1 MPLTDVTIRNIK
13 NITKPTK
20 FRDSVGL
27 YLLCQPSSVEGGRM
41 SMWWRFRYKF
51 DGKEKMLSLGTYPEI
66 TLKRARER
74 RDEARRDLAHG
85 VDPGAKR
92 KAEAVAAAATFEAVA
107 REWFDT
113 KKSGW
118 VPSHGDRIM
127 RRLEVNVFPWVGS
140 VPVNAVSA
148 NSLLETLRRAEDRG
162 VGETAHR
169 CLHVC
174 GQVLR
179 YAVVTGRCDRDVS
192 VDLRGALAPTRGAH
206 FAAILD
212 KPQLGALLRSFDT
225 FDGTLVVQTALKVA
239 PLVFVRPGELRH
251 MQWSDVDFDQAV
263 WRYETSK
270 TKTQHIVPLARQAV
284 ALLREIHPL
293 TSSSVYVFPS
303 ARSELRPMSDA
314 ALLAALRRM
323 GYSRDDQTIHG
334 FRAIARTMLDEELHF
349 KPELIEHQL
358 AHTVRDPLGR
368 AYNRTQHLA
377 ERTEMM
383 QKWADFLD
391 ELKAKG
397 MTGFRG

>member
-1 MPLTDVTIRNIK
+1 MPLTDLAIRNIK
-13 NITKPTK
+13 SVEKPTK

-27 YLLCQPSSVEGGRM
+27 YLLCQPSSVPGGRM

-51 DGKEKMLSLGTYPEI
+51 DGREKMLSLGTYPEI
-66 TLKRARER
+66 TLKEARER
-74 RDEARRDLAHG
+74 RDAARRDLAHG
-85 VDPGAKR
+85 IDPGARR
-92 KAEAVAAAATFEAVA
+92 KAEAAASTDTFEAVA
-107 REWFDT
+107 REWFET

-118 VPSHGDRIM
+118 APSHADRIM
-127 RRLEVNVFPWVGS
+127 RRLGVNVFPWIGG
-140 VPVNAVSA
+140 VPVQSLSA
-148 NSLLETLRRAEDRG
+148 TQLLETLRRAESRG

-169 CLHVC
+169 CLNVSA
-174 GQVLR
+174 QILR
-179 YAVVTGRCDRDVS
+179 YAVVTGRCERDVS
-192 VDLRGALAPTRGAH
+192 ADLRGALAPTRGAH

-212 KPQLGALLRSFDT
+212 KSKLGALLRAFDT
-225 FDGTLVVQTALKVA
+225 FDGTLTVQVALRLA

-251 MQWSDVDFDQAV
+251 MKWADVDFDRAM

-284 ALLREIHPL
+284 ALLREIEPL
-293 TSSSVYVFPS
+293 TSSSAYVFPS

-323 GYSRDDQTIHG
+323 GYAKEEQTVHG
-334 FRAIARTMLDEELHF
+334 FRAIARTLLDEELHF

-383 QKWADFLD
+383 QAWADFLD
-391 ELKAKG
+391 KLKAG
-397 MTGFRG
+397 AW

>member
-1 MPLTDVTIRNIK
+1 MPLTDVAIRNLK
-13 NITKPTK
+13 SVEKPTK
-20 FRDSVGL
+20 LRDSVGL
-27 YLLCQPSSVEGGRM
+27 YLLCQPSTVPGKKM
-41 SMWWRFRYKF
+41 SLWWRFRYKF
-51 DGKEKMLSLGTYPEI
+51 DGKEKMLSLGRYPEI
-66 TLKRARER
+66 SLKEARDR
-74 RDEARRDLAHG
+74 RDAARRDIAHG
-85 VDPGAKR
+85 IDPGAKR
-92 KAEAVAAAATFEAVA
+92 KAEASAAADTFEAVA
-107 REWFDT
+107 REWLDT

-148 NSLLETLRRAEDRG
+148 NLLLETLRRAEDRG

-179 YAVVTGRCDRDVS
+179 YAVVTGRCERDIS
-192 VDLRGALAPTRGAH
+192 ADLRGALAPTRGAH

-212 KPQLGALLRSFDT
+212 KPKIGALLRAFDT
-225 FDGTLVVQTALKVA
+225 FDGTFTVQTALKMA
-239 PLVFVRPGELRH
+239 PFVFVRPGELRH
-251 MQWSDVDFDQAV
+251 MKWADVDFDQAV

-270 TKTQHIVPLARQAV
+270 TKTQHIVPLARQV
-284 ALLREIHPL
+284 VELLREIQPL
-293 TSSSVYVFPS
+293 TSDSAFVFPS
-303 ARSELRPMSDA
+303 ARSNLRPMSDA

-323 GYSRDDQTIHG
+323 GYAREDQTIHG

-358 AHTVRDPLGR
+358 AHTVKDPLGR

-397 MTGFRG
+397 